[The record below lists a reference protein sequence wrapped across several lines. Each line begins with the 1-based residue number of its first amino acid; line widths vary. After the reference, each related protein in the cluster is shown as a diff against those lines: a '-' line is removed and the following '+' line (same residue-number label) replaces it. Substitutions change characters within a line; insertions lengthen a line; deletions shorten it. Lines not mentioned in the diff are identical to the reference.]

1 MLGQLTPEQF
11 NAIRYATDTLSV
23 IVGVDVAYE
32 DPYGLFTTV
41 GHVDRA
47 LRALAQKDGEIIAKE
62 LDKTFVFQ
70 MCINAFDGIQST
82 AADRSQHMCQSS
94 LTTRPCSATSTICA
108 TRALQHRSRSRT
120 LRPHVK
126 PPLAKCSRRPTLPWF
141 GGGGVDRSIECF

>member
-70 MCINAFDGIQST
+70 MCINAFDGIQSL
-82 AADRSQHMCQSS
+82 AAYVSKFFNDPTLFRD
-94 LTTRPCSATSTICA
+94 LYNLRYTSTSAPLKIPDAA
-108 TRALQHRSRSRT
+108 TACKAAASQVQS
-120 LRPHVK
+120 
-126 PPLAKCSRRPTLPWF
+126 
-141 GGGGVDRSIECF
+141 